1 MTIIT
6 DDNIPELVRW
16 YVDGEWD
23 QLPDDLSRRIGEWDV
38 SRVTSMNGLFSGCD
52 GFNEPIGGW
61 NVTNV
66 TDMNAMFYN
75 ASSFNQDIG
84 GWIVSNVTDMS
95 SMFYNAARF
104 NQDIG
109 RWNVSNVKD
118 NEYMFNGAASFN
130 QNLSRWTFHTEYD
143 ARIFEGSAM
152 TPNNYPRF
160 LLLDDGELSPVAP
173 VAPFAPVAPVPL
185 INASTGSLHHNL
197 DYKPALLPAPQFSVS
212 KGRVYRDSTY
222 YDLIDGEDKR
232 VLDALAQD
240 PTAIA
245 FKTNNAFY
253 VISAGVLTKLMNEP
267 DFIKYECLKVKSM
280 ANIERSVPYL
290 SMNSIGI
297 PSQGAVPLFD
307 LWTAVHSG
315 NRTYELVK
323 TARLLLSTV
332 SHNVLYNQS
341 SHVSAAHCQDGQD
354 AYVYELRILP
364 VDSRSKA
371 SATATRIQSAIRGH
385 QSRARAQQTIKSNAR
400 TKARTKARTNALTK
414 ARTKALTNKA
424 RSWSWSSNQ
433 RSRTRTRRSKRHS
446 AGM

>member
-6 DDNIPELVRW
+6 DDNISQLVRW

-38 SRVTSMNGLFSGCD
+38 SRVTSMNGLFSECD
-52 GFNEPIGGW
+52 GFNEPIGRW
-61 NVTNV
+61 NVSNV
-66 TDMNAMFYN
+66 RDMNAMFYN

-84 GWIVSNVTDMS
+84 GWIVTNVTDMS
-95 SMFYNAARF
+95 SMFYNAYRF
-104 NQDIG
+104 NQDIS
-109 RWNVSNVKD
+109 RWNVSNVTD

-143 ARIFEGSAM
+143 DRIFEGSAM
-152 TPNNYPRF
+152 SPNNYPRF
-160 LLLDDGELSPVAP
+160 LLLLLDDDDLSPVAP
-173 VAPFAPVAPVPL
+173 AVAPVVAPVPL
-185 INASTGSLHHNL
+185 MNANTGSLHNNV
-197 DYKPALLPAPQFSVS
+197 DYNPALLPAPQFSVS
-212 KGRVYRDSTY
+212 KGRVYRDSMY
-222 YDLIDGEDKR
+222 NDLIDGADKP
-232 VLDALAQD
+232 VLDALVED
-240 PTAIA
+240 PTSLA
-245 FKTNNAFY
+245 FKVHNVFY
-253 VISAGVLTKLMNEP
+253 VISERYMNIIMNDP
-267 DFIKYECLKVKSM
+267 NVIKYECLKVKSM

-297 PSQGAVPLFD
+297 HSQGAVPLFD
-307 LWTAVHSG
+307 LWTATHSP
-315 NRTYELVK
+315 NKVIRTYELVR
-323 TARLLLSTV
+323 TPRLLLSTV

-341 SHVSAAHCQDGQD
+341 SRVSATHCDPGQD

-385 QSRARAQQTIKSNAR
+385 QSRARAQQTIKY
-400 TKARTKARTNALTK
+400 KARTN
-414 ARTKALTNKA
+414 KALTNKARSKA

-433 RSRTRTRRSKRHS
+433 RHRSRTRRSKRHS

>member
-6 DDNIPELVRW
+6 DDNISQLVRW

-38 SRVTSMNGLFSGCD
+38 SRVTSMNGLFSECD
-52 GFNEPIGGW
+52 GFNEPIGRW
-61 NVTNV
+61 NVSNV
-66 TDMNAMFYN
+66 RDMNAMFYN

-84 GWIVSNVTDMS
+84 GWIVTNVTDMS

-109 RWNVSNVKD
+109 RWNVSNVTD

-143 ARIFEGSAM
+143 DRIFEGSAM
-152 TPNNYPRF
+152 SPNNYPRF
-160 LLLDDGELSPVAP
+160 LLLLLDDDDLSPVAP
-173 VAPFAPVAPVPL
+173 AVAPVVAPVPL
-185 INASTGSLHHNL
+185 INAITGSLHHNV
-197 DYKPALLPAPQFSVS
+197 DYNPALLPAPQFSVS
-212 KGRVYRDSTY
+212 KGRVYRDSMY
-222 YDLIDGEDKR
+222 NDLIDGADKP
-232 VLDALAQD
+232 VLDALVED
-240 PTAIA
+240 PTSLA
-245 FKTNNAFY
+245 FKVHNVFY
-253 VISAGVLTKLMNEP
+253 VISERYMNIIMNDP
-267 DFIKYECLKVKSM
+267 NVIKYECLKVKSM

-297 PSQGAVPLFD
+297 HSQGAVPLFD
-307 LWTAVHSG
+307 LWTATHSP
-315 NRTYELVK
+315 NKVIRTYELVR
-323 TARLLLSTV
+323 TPRLLLSTV

-341 SHVSAAHCQDGQD
+341 SRVSATHCDPGQD

-385 QSRARAQQTIKSNAR
+385 QSRARAQQTIKY
-400 TKARTKARTNALTK
+400 KARTN
-414 ARTKALTNKA
+414 KALTNKARSKA

-433 RSRTRTRRSKRHS
+433 RHRSRTRRSKRHS

>member
-6 DDNIPELVRW
+6 DDNISQLVRW

-38 SRVTSMNGLFSGCD
+38 SRVTSMNGLFSECD
-52 GFNEPIGGW
+52 GFNEPIGRW
-61 NVTNV
+61 NVSNV
-66 TDMNAMFYN
+66 RDMNAMFYN

-84 GWIVSNVTDMS
+84 GWIVTNVTDMS
-95 SMFYNAARF
+95 SMFYNAYRF
-104 NQDIG
+104 NQDIS
-109 RWNVSNVKD
+109 RWNVSNVTD

-143 ARIFEGSAM
+143 DRIFEGSAM
-152 TPNNYPRF
+152 SPNNYPRF
-160 LLLDDGELSPVAP
+160 LLLLLDDDDLSPVAP
-173 VAPFAPVAPVPL
+173 AVAPVVAPVPL
-185 INASTGSLHHNL
+185 INAITGSLHHNV
-197 DYKPALLPAPQFSVS
+197 DYNPALLPAPQFSVS
-212 KGRVYRDSTY
+212 KGRVYRDSMY
-222 YDLIDGEDKR
+222 NDLIDGADKP
-232 VLDALAQD
+232 VLDALVED
-240 PTAIA
+240 PTSLA
-245 FKTNNAFY
+245 FKVHNVFY
-253 VISAGVLTKLMNEP
+253 VISERYMNIIMNDP
-267 DFIKYECLKVKSM
+267 NVIKYECLKVKSM

-297 PSQGAVPLFD
+297 HSQGAVPLFD
-307 LWTAVHSG
+307 LWTATHSP
-315 NRTYELVK
+315 NKVIRTYELVR
-323 TARLLLSTV
+323 TPRLLLSTV

-341 SHVSAAHCQDGQD
+341 SRVSATHCDPGQD

-385 QSRARAQQTIKSNAR
+385 QSRARAQQTIKY
-400 TKARTKARTNALTK
+400 KARTN
-414 ARTKALTNKA
+414 KALTNKARSKA

-433 RSRTRTRRSKRHS
+433 RHRSRTRRSKRHS

>member
-6 DDNIPELVRW
+6 DDNISQLVRW

-38 SRVTSMNGLFSGCD
+38 SRVTSMNGLFSECD
-52 GFNEPIGGW
+52 GFNEPIGRW
-61 NVTNV
+61 NVSNV
-66 TDMNAMFYN
+66 RDMNAMFYN

-84 GWIVSNVTDMS
+84 GWIVTNVTDMS

-109 RWNVSNVKD
+109 RWNVSNVTD

-143 ARIFEGSAM
+143 DRIFEGSAM
-152 TPNNYPRF
+152 SPNNYPRF
-160 LLLDDGELSPVAP
+160 LLLLLDDDDLSPVAP
-173 VAPFAPVAPVPL
+173 AVAPVVAPVPL
-185 INASTGSLHHNL
+185 INAITGSLHHNV
-197 DYKPALLPAPQFSVS
+197 DYNPALLPAPQFSVS
-212 KGRVYRDSTY
+212 KGRVYRDSMY
-222 YDLIDGEDKR
+222 NDLIDGADKP
-232 VLDALAQD
+232 VLDALD
-240 PTAIA
+240 EAIA
-245 FKTNNAFY
+245 FKVHNVFY
-253 VISAGVLTKLMNEP
+253 VISERDMNIIMNDP
-267 DFIKYECLKVKSM
+267 NVIKYECLKVKSM
-280 ANIERSVPYL
+280 ANIQRSVPYL

-297 PSQGAVPLFD
+297 HSQGAVPLFD
-307 LWTAVHSG
+307 LWTATHSP
-315 NRTYELVK
+315 NKVIRTYELVR
-323 TARLLLSTV
+323 TPRLLLSTV

-341 SHVSAAHCQDGQD
+341 SRVSATHCDPGQD

-385 QSRARAQQTIKSNAR
+385 QSRARAQQTIKY
-400 TKARTKARTNALTK
+400 KARTN
-414 ARTKALTNKA
+414 KALTNKARSKA

-433 RSRTRTRRSKRHS
+433 RHRSRTRRSKRHS

>member
-6 DDNIPELVRW
+6 DDNISQLVRW

-38 SRVTSMNGLFSGCD
+38 SRVTSMNGLFSECD
-52 GFNEPIGGW
+52 GFNEPIGRW
-61 NVTNV
+61 NVSNV
-66 TDMNAMFYN
+66 RDMNAMFYN

-84 GWIVSNVTDMS
+84 GWIVTNVTDMS
-95 SMFYNAARF
+95 SMFYNAYRF
-104 NQDIG
+104 NQDIS
-109 RWNVSNVKD
+109 RWNVSNVTD

-143 ARIFEGSAM
+143 DRIFEGSAM
-152 TPNNYPRF
+152 SPNNYPRF
-160 LLLDDGELSPVAP
+160 LLLLLDDDDLSPVAP
-173 VAPFAPVAPVPL
+173 AVAPVVAPVPL
-185 INASTGSLHHNL
+185 INAITGSLHHNV
-197 DYKPALLPAPQFSVS
+197 DYNPALLPAPQFSVS
-212 KGRVYRDSTY
+212 KGRVYRDSMY
-222 YDLIDGEDKR
+222 NDLIDGADKP
-232 VLDALAQD
+232 VLDALVED
-240 PTAIA
+240 PTSIA
-245 FKTNNAFY
+245 FKVHNVFY
-253 VISAGVLTKLMNEP
+253 VISERYMNIIMNDP
-267 DFIKYECLKVKSM
+267 NVIKYECLKVKSM

-297 PSQGAVPLFD
+297 HSQGAVPLFD
-307 LWTAVHSG
+307 LWTATHSP
-315 NRTYELVK
+315 NKVIRTYELVR
-323 TARLLLSTV
+323 TPRLLLSTV

-341 SHVSAAHCQDGQD
+341 SRVSATHCDPGQD

-385 QSRARAQQTIKSNAR
+385 QSRARAQQTIKY
-400 TKARTKARTNALTK
+400 KARTN
-414 ARTKALTNKA
+414 KALTNKALTNKARSKA

-433 RSRTRTRRSKRHS
+433 RHRSRTRRSKRHS

>member
-6 DDNIPELVRW
+6 DDNISQLVRW

-38 SRVTSMNGLFSGCD
+38 SRVTSMNGLFSECD
-52 GFNEPIGGW
+52 GFNEPIGRW
-61 NVTNV
+61 NVSNV
-66 TDMNAMFYN
+66 RDMNAMFYN

-84 GWIVSNVTDMS
+84 DWIVSNVTDMS

-109 RWNVSNVKD
+109 RWNVSNVTD

-143 ARIFEGSAM
+143 DRIFEGSAM
-152 TPNNYPRF
+152 SPNNYPRF
-160 LLLDDGELSPVAP
+160 LLLLLDDDDLSPVAP
-173 VAPFAPVAPVPL
+173 AVAPVVAPVPL
-185 INASTGSLHHNL
+185 INAITGSLHHNV
-197 DYKPALLPAPQFSVS
+197 DYNPALLPAPQFSVS
-212 KGRVYRDSTY
+212 KGRVYRDSMY
-222 YDLIDGEDKR
+222 NDLIDGADKP
-232 VLDALAQD
+232 VLDALVED
-240 PTAIA
+240 PTSLA
-245 FKTNNAFY
+245 FKVHNVFY
-253 VISAGVLTKLMNEP
+253 VISERYMNIIMNDP
-267 DFIKYECLKVKSM
+267 NVIKYECLKVKSM

-297 PSQGAVPLFD
+297 HSQGAVPLFD
-307 LWTAVHSG
+307 LWTATHSP
-315 NRTYELVK
+315 NKVIRTYELVR
-323 TARLLLSTV
+323 TPRLLLSTV

-341 SHVSAAHCQDGQD
+341 SRVSATHCDPGQD

-385 QSRARAQQTIKSNAR
+385 QSRARAQQTIKY
-400 TKARTKARTNALTK
+400 KARTN
-414 ARTKALTNKA
+414 KALTNKARSKA

-433 RSRTRTRRSKRHS
+433 RHRSRTRRSKRHS

>member
-6 DDNIPELVRW
+6 DDNISQLVRW

-38 SRVTSMNGLFSGCD
+38 SRVTSMNGLFSECD
-52 GFNEPIGGW
+52 GFNEPIGRW
-61 NVTNV
+61 NVSNV
-66 TDMNAMFYN
+66 RDMNAMFYN

-84 GWIVSNVTDMS
+84 GWIVTNVTDMS
-95 SMFYNAARF
+95 SMFYNAYRF
-104 NQDIG
+104 NQDIS
-109 RWNVSNVKD
+109 RWNVSNVTD

-143 ARIFEGSAM
+143 DRIFEGSAM
-152 TPNNYPRF
+152 SPNNYPRF
-160 LLLDDGELSPVAP
+160 LLLLLDDDDLSPVAP
-173 VAPFAPVAPVPL
+173 AVAPVVAPVPL
-185 INASTGSLHHNL
+185 INAITGSLHHNV
-197 DYKPALLPAPQFSVS
+197 DYNPALLPAPQFSVS
-212 KGRVYRDSTY
+212 KGRVYRDSMY
-222 YDLIDGEDKR
+222 NDLIDGADKP
-232 VLDALAQD
+232 VLDALVED
-240 PTAIA
+240 PTSIA
-245 FKTNNAFY
+245 FKVHNVFY
-253 VISAGVLTKLMNEP
+253 VISERYMNIIMNDP
-267 DFIKYECLKVKSM
+267 NVIKYECLKVKSM

-297 PSQGAVPLFD
+297 HSQGAVPLFD
-307 LWTAVHSG
+307 LWTATHSP
-315 NRTYELVK
+315 NKVIRTYELVR
-323 TARLLLSTV
+323 TPRLLLSTV

-341 SHVSAAHCQDGQD
+341 SRVSATHCDPGQD

-385 QSRARAQQTIKSNAR
+385 QSRARAQQTIKY
-400 TKARTKARTNALTK
+400 KARTN
-414 ARTKALTNKA
+414 KALTNKARSKA

-433 RSRTRTRRSKRHS
+433 RHRSRTRRSKRHS

>member
-6 DDNIPELVRW
+6 DDNISQLVRW

-23 QLPDDLSRRIGEWDV
+23 QLPDDLSRRIGDWDV

-52 GFNEPIGGW
+52 GFNEPIGRW
-61 NVTNV
+61 NVSNV
-66 TDMNAMFYN
+66 RDMNAMFYN

-109 RWNVSNVKD
+109 RWNVSNVTD

-143 ARIFEGSAM
+143 DRIFEGSAM
-152 TPNNYPRF
+152 SPNNYPRF
-160 LLLDDGELSPVAP
+160 LLLDDDDLSPVVAPAVAP
-173 VAPFAPVAPVPL
+173 VVAPVPL
-185 INASTGSLHHNL
+185 INAITGSLHHNV
-197 DYKPALLPAPQFSVS
+197 DYNPALLPAPQFSVS
-212 KGRVYRDSTY
+212 KGRVYRDSEY
-222 YDLIDGEDKR
+222 FDLYAGDDKR
-232 VLDALAQD
+232 VLDALVED
-240 PTAIA
+240 PTSLA
-245 FKTNNAFY
+245 FKVHTVFY
-253 VISAGVLTKLMNEP
+253 VISGSDLTNVMNDP
-267 DFIKYECLKVKSM
+267 NVIKYECLMVDSM
-280 ANIERSVPYL
+280 SSIERRVPYF
-290 SMNSIGI
+290 SMNSIGT
-297 PSQGAVPLFD
+297 SQGAVPFFD

-323 TARLLLSTV
+323 TARLLPSTA
-332 SHNVLYNQS
+332 SHNVLYNSGPQM
-341 SHVSAAHCQDGQD
+341 SAAHCQAGQD

-385 QSRARAQQTIKSNAR
+385 QSRARAL
-400 TKARTKARTNALTK
+400 KAKALTNKARTNK
-414 ARTKALTNKA
+414 ARTKA

-433 RSRTRTRRSKRHS
+433 RHRSRTRRSKRHS